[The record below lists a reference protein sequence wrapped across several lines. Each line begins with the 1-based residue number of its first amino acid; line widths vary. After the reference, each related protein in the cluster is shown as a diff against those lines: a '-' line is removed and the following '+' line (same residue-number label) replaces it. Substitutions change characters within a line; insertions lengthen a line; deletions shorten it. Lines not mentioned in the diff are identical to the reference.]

1 MVAFVLVGLGVAVV
15 APLVF
20 GAAARRSR
28 HSAGHGIAAMATLGY
43 GGFLMGPPVIG
54 WLAHLTSL
62 RTALL
67 LLALLAAAIALLSRH
82 LDEPP
87 TPAGA

>member
-1 MVAFVLVGLGVAVV
+1 
-15 APLVF
+15 
-20 GAAARRSR
+20 
-28 HSAGHGIAAMATLGY
+28 MATLGY

-67 LLALLAAAIALLSRH
+67 VLALLAAAIALLSRH
-82 LDEPP
+82 LDEPAP
-87 TPAGA
+87 QAA